1 MSEMIQYGIPAGDFE
16 AEAYM
21 RTYAEN
27 IAANYAAYGM
37 SLADSQALSLA
48 TGNFTTAW
56 NRYINPNTTG
66 PIALTQKSETRN
78 AAEALVRLHSI
89 QVKFNAGISTAL
101 KDAIGVRQ
109 PNPERSSIDEP
120 TTMPVLA
127 VIGALPGSQTLRF
140 TDSTSP
146 TRRAKPPG
154 VSLMELWVAISADEA
169 EDRSTARSIGLFTKN
184 PIGIAF
190 EESDNQKIAT
200 YWGRW
205 ANSKGQYGPWSA
217 KVSMT
222 IAA

>member
-1 MSEMIQYGIPAGDFE
+1 MSELIQYGIPAGDFE
-16 AEAYM
+16 AEVYM
-21 RTYAEN
+21 RTFAET
-27 IAANYAAYGM
+27 IAANYAAYAM

-48 TGNFTTAW
+48 TGNFTSAWTA
-56 NRYINPNTTG
+56 YKTPTTTG
-66 PIALTQKSETRN
+66 PLALTLKNETRN

-89 QVKFNAGISTAL
+89 QVKYNAGISTIL

-109 PNPERSSIDEP
+109 PNNSRTPNDEP
-120 TTMPVLA
+120 TTLPVLSI
-127 VIGALPGSQTLRF
+127 VGALPGSQTLRF
-140 TDSTSP
+140 TDSITP

-154 VSLMELWVAISADEA
+154 VSLMELWVAIGADEA
-169 EDRSTARSIGLFTKN
+169 EDRTTARSIGLFTKN

-190 EESDNQKIAT
+190 EEADNQKIAT

-217 KVSMT
+217 KVAMT